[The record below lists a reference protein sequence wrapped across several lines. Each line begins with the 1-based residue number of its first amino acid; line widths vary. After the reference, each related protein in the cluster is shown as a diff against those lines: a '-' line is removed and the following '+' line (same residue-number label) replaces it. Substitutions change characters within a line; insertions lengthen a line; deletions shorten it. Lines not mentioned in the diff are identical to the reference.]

1 MPLPPIAVVS
11 QPAQAASL
19 LKPARARILEYLR
32 EPDSATGVAAALE
45 LPRQRVGYHVRHLE
59 RIGLLRHVGD
69 RRRGNFL
76 ERLLVAAA
84 RHFVIAPSAL
94 GRLGAHPDEVP
105 DRLSSDYLV
114 AVAAQT
120 ARDVAAIGEAARAAG
135 RTASAMTLQ
144 VDVRFGSPEEQGRCA
159 EEIAGFVADLA
170 RRYHRPTTTE
180 SRGVRFLIAGYAM
193 PRPRARAATREPGG
207 ASQRPAPGAQHPPS
221 VEDSQ

>member
-1 MPLPPIAVVS
+1 MPQSPVAVVDR
-11 QPAQAASL
+11 PAQAASL
-19 LKPARARILEYLR
+19 LKPVRARILEHLR
-32 EPDSATGVAAALE
+32 EPDSATGTAAVLG

-59 RIGLLRHVGD
+59 RIGLVRHVGD

-94 GRLGAHPDEVP
+94 GRLGAHPDEVR

-135 RTASAMTLQ
+135 KTPSAMTLQ

-159 EEIAGFVADLA
+159 EEITGFVADLA
-170 RRYHRPTTTE
+170 RRYHRPTTAG
-180 SRGVRFLIAGYAM
+180 SRTVRFLIAGYAT
-193 PRPRARAATREPGG
+193 PRPPARAATREPGA
-207 ASQRPAPGAQHPPS
+207 AS
-221 VEDSQ
+221 